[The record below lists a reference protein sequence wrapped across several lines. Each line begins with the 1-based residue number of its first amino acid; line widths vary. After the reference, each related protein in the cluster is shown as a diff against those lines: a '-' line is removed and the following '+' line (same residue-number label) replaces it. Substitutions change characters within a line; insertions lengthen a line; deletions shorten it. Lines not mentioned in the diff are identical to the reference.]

1 MHKTLAQKPKH
12 KNNFGDHRVHDR
24 IILKLEN
31 SVKCGLMWSGNMTE
45 SVETYCEHDNEPLG

>member
-12 KNNFGDHRVHDR
+12 KNNFGDHGVHDR

-31 SVKCGLMWSGNMTE
+31 SVKCGLKWSGTWL
-45 SVETYCEHDNEPLG
+45 SP